1 LQEFA
6 LKVPLRPSLKKIW
19 FAVNRPTHQNHYL
32 KQLVN
37 ARPFLINYL
46 FAENQLTIL
55 ELGR

>member
-1 LQEFA
+1 MIVKTNGTVKLFGIS
-6 LKVPLRPSLKKIW
+6 VCNMFS
-19 FAVNRPTHQNHYL
+19 

-37 ARPFLINYL
+37 ARPSLINYV